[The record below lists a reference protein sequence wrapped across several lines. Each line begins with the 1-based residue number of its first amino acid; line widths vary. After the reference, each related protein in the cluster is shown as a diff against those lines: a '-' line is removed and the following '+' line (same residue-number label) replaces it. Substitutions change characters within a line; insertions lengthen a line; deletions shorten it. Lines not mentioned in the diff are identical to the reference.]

1 MSTTHACK
9 EFYQELETRITL
21 PEGTTFKEWFLINH
35 PHDKIKEKN
44 YCEKHLRELRSGNLL
59 ATGAVKALVYM
70 KKSDSTSTK
79 GGKRLKKNKRRTH
92 KKKTNR
98 KSKRS
103 RKRRSTRKK

>member
-1 MSTTHACK
+1 MSTSHACK
-9 EFYQELETRITL
+9 EFYQELEKQITL

-35 PHDKIKEKN
+35 PHDKIKVKN
-44 YCEKHLRELRSGNLL
+44 YCEGHLRELRSGNKL
-59 ATGAVKALVYM
+59 ATQAVNTLVDM
-70 KKSDSTSTK
+70 KSSDSTI